1 MTDSI
6 PNRKMTLLSAVNN
19 LVNLPEAKRSHNL
32 FEFQTPIRANDKRYF
47 IDEFALFKA
56 IQRMRH
62 DRFSSQEACQFVQAH
77 ATAASCRNNNRGIH
91 ERILCTTWLKA
102 LPSALPAALSV
113 ASFITAPI
121 CAFDVAPT

>member
-1 MTDSI
+1 MRNTI
-6 PNRKMTLLSAVNN
+6 PDRKMTLLSAINN
-19 LVNLPEAKRSHNL
+19 LVNLRKAKRSHNL
-32 FEFQTPIRANDKRYF
+32 FEFQTPIRANDERHF
-47 IDEFALFKA
+47 INEIALFKSL
-56 IQRMRH
+56 QRMRH

-77 ATAASCRNNNRGIH
+77 ATAASCRNNNRAIH

>member
-1 MTDSI
+1 MSDTI

-19 LVNLPEAKRSHNL
+19 LVNLLEAKRSHNL
-32 FEFQTPIRANDKRYF
+32 FEFQTPIRTNDKRHL
-47 IDEFALFKA
+47 IDKIALFKS

-62 DRFSSQEACQFVQAH
+62 HRFPFQQACQFVQAH

-91 ERILCTTWLKA
+91 ERILCTAWLKA